1 MKAKKAFALLLT
13 MSITITI
20 LPMTAMAEQIS
31 AMTQQQEE
39 QTQQQGEQT
48 QQQGEQTQQQGE
60 QTQQQGEQ
68 TQQQGE
74 QTQQQEE
81 QTQQQGEQTQQ
92 QEQTE
97 QQQGEQT
104 QQQEQTEQQ
113 QELTEQ
119 QQKQTQQKR
128 TITVTFDKNGAEG
141 TEPESIIISNGKG
154 FLLEQNDMTKQ
165 DCFFVGWGIEKEST
179 DVLFLNE
186 EEITVEKLPEDVT
199 ESVTLYAVWQQA
211 EQCQILYDLGNSEI
225 VREYTYTGKTPENV
239 PNENK
244 EGKQII
250 AWKNAENEIV
260 EITSQIVSGNVVY
273 TAVYDMSTISQNIEQ
288 TVTLETEKHIK
299 YMDGSNGNFYPEKAL
314 TRAEAC
320 QILYTL
326 LKQKQSPSKTF
337 SDVSTQDWYANAVC
351 TLATMGLIEGYG
363 ENFEPNKEMTRAEF
377 LTILSKIYPSDGTIL
392 TFTDVANDHWALGA
406 ISNAAKRG
414 WINAA
419 ENVFPDNAI
428 KRQEA
433 VVILNKVL
441 GRTGDKNTIEN
452 ADSRI
457 REFFDVSPTH
467 WAYYDILEATVV
479 HDYQKTDVTENWT
492 SFQKEGLNIP
502 SGLYS
507 KNGTLY
513 YIEENGDL
521 ARNKTIG
528 NFTFNEN
535 GIYTT
540 NHTELDEK
548 LSEIVR
554 LHTMDDMEQEQKLR
568 VLYDYVRDDYRYIK
582 SPFVQKGQVDWEA
595 EYAEPMI
602 DMHKGNCYSF
612 AALYYYLAKQI
623 GYDAQAVIGTVGHNH
638 APHGWVEIVIDGT
651 TYLFD
656 TEMDMAYRLRG
667 QQYDLFKRTYNNAPF
682 VYVKW

>member
-13 MSITITI
+13 MSITATI
-20 LPMTAMAEQIS
+20 LPVTAMAEQTQEDIV
-31 AMTQQQEE
+31 TQQQE
-39 QTQQQGEQT
+39 QIQQGEKT
-48 QQQGEQTQQQGE
+48 EQQQTE
-60 QTQQQGEQ
+60 
-68 TQQQGE
+68 
-74 QTQQQEE
+74 QQE
-81 QTQQQGEQTQQ
+81 QQTQQ
-92 QEQTE
+92 QEQQTE
-97 QQQGEQT
+97 QQEQQT
-104 QQQEQTEQQ
+104 QQQEQQTQQQEQQTQQQEQQTEQQ
-113 QELTEQ
+113 EQ
-119 QQKQTQQKR
+119 QTQQQEQQTQQKR
-128 TITVTFDKNGAEG
+128 TVTITFDKNGAEG
-141 TEPESIIISNGKG
+141 TEPESVIISNGKG

-165 DCFFVGWGIEKEST
+165 DSFFVGWGIEEEST
-179 DVLFLNE
+179 DVLFLSE
-186 EEITVEKLPEDVT
+186 EEITVEKLPEDIT

-225 VREYTYTGKTPENV
+225 VREYTYTGKTPENI
-239 PNENK
+239 PSENK

-260 EITSQIVSGNVVY
+260 EIKSQVVMENVAY
-273 TAVYDMSTISQNIEQ
+273 TAVYDMSEASQQPSQN
-288 TVTLETEKHIK
+288 VDGAVALETEKHIK

-337 SDVSTQDWYANAVC
+337 LDVSTQDWYANAVC

-377 LTILSKIYPSDGTIL
+377 LTILSKIYPSDGTML
-392 TFTDVANDHWALGA
+392 TFTDVPNDHWAFAA

-414 WINAA
+414 WINAT
-419 ENVFPDNAI
+419 ENVFPDNSI

-433 VVILNKVL
+433 VVILNRVL

-452 ADSRI
+452 ADSRV

-479 HDYQKTDVTENWT
+479 HDYQKTDTAENWT
-492 SFQKEGLNIP
+492 SFQKEALNIP
-502 SGLYS
+502 SGFYS
-507 KNGTLY
+507 RNGTLFY
-513 YIEENGDL
+513 VEENGNL

-528 NFTFNEN
+528 NFTFDEN

-540 NHTELDEK
+540 NHTELDKK
-548 LSEIVR
+548 LSEIVT
-554 LHTMDDMEQEQKLR
+554 LHTSEDMAQEQKLR
-568 VLYDYVRDDYRYIK
+568 ALYDYVRDDYRYIK
-582 SPFVQKGQVDWEA
+582 RPFVQKGQVDWEA

-623 GYDAQAVIGTVGHNH
+623 GYDAHAVIGTVGHNH
-638 APHGWVEIVIDGT
+638 APHGWVEIAMDGT

-667 QQYDLFKRTYNNAPF
+667 QQYDLFKKTYNNAPF

>member
-1 MKAKKAFALLLT
+1 M
-13 MSITITI
+13 
-20 LPMTAMAEQIS
+20 
-31 AMTQQQEE
+31 
-39 QTQQQGEQT
+39 
-48 QQQGEQTQQQGE
+48 
-60 QTQQQGEQ
+60 
-68 TQQQGE
+68 
-74 QTQQQEE
+74 
-81 QTQQQGEQTQQ
+81 
-92 QEQTE
+92 
-97 QQQGEQT
+97 
-104 QQQEQTEQQ
+104 
-113 QELTEQ
+113 
-119 QQKQTQQKR
+119 
-128 TITVTFDKNGAEG
+128 
-141 TEPESIIISNGKG
+141 
-154 FLLEQNDMTKQ
+154 LEQNDMTKQ

-582 SPFVQKGQVDWEA
+582 RPFVQKGQVDWEA